1 MDFTLPDALLQCR
14 LEFMDIR
21 FECPHCKQRI
31 KIDESGAGLQINCPG
46 CQAVVTIPSPAQ
58 APQPVAQQTAV
69 PQPAVQQSGGGAQ
82 PIKPGVRTLPR
93 LRAEAP
99 DPAPA
104 PELAPPVAALGKP
117 GKGGQYKCN
126 NPNCGAIV
134 PEAKLLQQSVAGK
147 LSTVCPKCRGSVTQ
161 MAAAPGFFARL
172 MGKK

>member
-1 MDFTLPDALLQCR
+1 
-14 LEFMDIR
+14 MDIR
-21 FECPHCKQRI
+21 FECPHCQQRI
-31 KIDESGAGLQINCPG
+31 KIDESGAGMQINCPG
-46 CQAVVTIPSPAQ
+46 CQAVVTIPMPTQ
-58 APQPVAQQTAV
+58 APQPVAQQAAV
-69 PQPAVQQSGGGAQ
+69 QQQSGGAVQ
-82 PIKPGVRTLPR
+82 PVKPGGRVLPR

-126 NPNCGAIV
+126 NPNCGMVI
-134 PEAKLLQQSVAGK
+134 PEGKLLSQSVAGK

>member
-1 MDFTLPDALLQCR
+1 
-14 LEFMDIR
+14 MDIR
-21 FECPHCKQRI
+21 FECPHCQQRI

-46 CQAVVTIPSPAQ
+46 CQALVTIPTLAQ
-58 APQPVAQQTAV
+58 VS
-69 PQPAVQQSGGGAQ
+69 QPAVAQTGGAAQ
-82 PIKPGVRTLPR
+82 PVQPAPRTLPR

-99 DPAPA
+99 PAVPV

-126 NPNCGAIV
+126 NPNCGMVI
-134 PEAKLLQQSVAGK
+134 PEGKLLSQSVAGK

-161 MAAAPGFFARL
+161 MAAAPGFWARM